1 MVVVYHYSVT
11 VWGCFAAGRLVV
23 IDGTTNSSLQQ
34 KTLNKS
40 VQKLESTWVLQLFHG
55 VVLTLE
61 PYFVPMRGF
70 SFTVIDITAATVYT
84 RGVKCTARGQDVV
97 SNTIISTPVD
107 NFMCQLLLAR

>member
-23 IDGTTNSSLQQ
+23 IDGTMNSSLQQ

-55 VVLTLE
+55 VVLTLD

-70 SFTVIDITAATVYT
+70 SFTV
-84 RGVKCTARGQDVV
+84 
-97 SNTIISTPVD
+97 TIAIFLQFLPPTWPD
-107 NFMCQLLLAR
+107 PLTG